1 MLSISNFLSDFFK
14 EYNLSNN
21 VDDKSLIN
29 QKINKLINHITGEGT
44 PNKKI
49 VSIRAIGGLK
59 KQSEKKEILIDY
71 LVNKKNNQ
79 SNYISQ
85 FYSPSNE
92 I

>member
-14 EYNLSNN
+14 EYNTPNN
-21 VDDKSLIN
+21 SIIDQKNID
-29 QKINKLINHITGEGT
+29 QKINKLINQITGEGT

-59 KQSEKKEILIDY
+59 KQSEKKEISIDY
-71 LVNKKNNQ
+71 SNIKNNQ
-79 SNYISQ
+79 SNFISQ
-85 FYSPSNE
+85 FYSPSND

>member
-1 MLSISNFLSDFFK
+1 MLSIRNFLSDFFK

-21 VDDKSLIN
+21 VDEKSITN
-29 QKINKLINHITGEGT
+29 QKINKLINQITGEGT

-49 VSIRAIGGLK
+49 VSIRAIGGVK
-59 KQSEKKEILIDY
+59 KQAEKKQISIDY
-71 LVNKKNNQ
+71 LGNKKNQ

>member
-1 MLSISNFLSDFFK
+1 MLSISNFLSDFLK
-14 EYNLSNN
+14 EFNSSNK
-21 VDDKSLIN
+21 VDDKLIIN
-29 QKINKLINHITGEGT
+29 QKLNKLINQITGEGT

-59 KQSEKKEILIDY
+59 KLEKKEISINY
-71 LVNKKNNQ
+71 SNINNNNQ

-85 FYSPSNE
+85 FYSPSND